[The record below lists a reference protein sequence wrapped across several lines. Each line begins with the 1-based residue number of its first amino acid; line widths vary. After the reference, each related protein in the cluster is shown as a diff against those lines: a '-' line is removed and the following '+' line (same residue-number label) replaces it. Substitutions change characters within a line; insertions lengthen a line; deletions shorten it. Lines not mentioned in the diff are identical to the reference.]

1 MASRS
6 KARPT
11 ADKAPVKLHVGRLA
25 ALVLL
30 LVAAAFYVAP
40 LRAFFAQQDRYHK
53 EAAVL
58 EREKAENA
66 DLRAQLERMDSR
78 AFIVRQAREDFQLVP
93 AGMQAFV
100 IKGLPERPDDGN
112 TVAAAEPPL
121 DPPSLAER
129 LVDLWQTLQQ

>member
-6 KARPT
+6 KPRPL
-11 ADKAPVKLHVGRLA
+11 ADTAPVKLHVGRLA

-58 EREKAENA
+58 ERAKAENA
-66 DLRAQLERMDSR
+66 VLRQQIEDMDSR
-78 AFIVRQAREDFQLVP
+78 AFVVRKAREDFQLVP

-100 IKGLPERPDDGN
+100 VKGLPDRSAGTKP
-112 TVAAAEPPL
+112 TVAPTA
-121 DPPSLAER
+121 DSPSLAER
-129 LVDLWQTLQQ
+129 LADLWQTLRQ